1 MTESQEKQK
10 EFSDLAGRKRPG
22 IFSEIWMFLNHSKK
36 WWLFPILLILLLI
49 GLLVILGGSAA
60 APFIYTLF

>member
-1 MTESQEKQK
+1 MAEPQQK
-10 EFSDLAGRKRPG
+10 TSEFDTLAGQKRPG
-22 IFSEIWMFLNHSKK
+22 IISEIWMFLNHNKK
-36 WWLFPILLILLLI
+36 WWLIPILLILLLI